1 MKSRPLATAL
11 AILLTFTL
19 IAPPVFLIAPQKA
32 RAYPVEVT
40 SDFSWPSLKRT
51 VESAINVIKN
61 TITSVATVTSA
72 AANVALQIDA
82 YVLQPL
88 AFVLSGNLLKLMTAG
103 VIAFVIGK
111 ANSTGIPQFVVDVR
125 KSLQTV
131 SDARSLAYFDQYMR
145 SSRSPYTGSIVD
157 ALRKDYLNKTSL
169 AGFWAANMDTLARS
183 SPNVNAYLAGN
194 WSQGGVAAWFALT
207 TQIQNNPYTKYPRAQ
222 SQLATLIGP
231 GVGGATGARLAEL
244 GFGQGFASWCG
255 ASDGFLGSVTTT
267 DTPLAAATAA
277 YEAAKA
283 EGDDARTAAA
293 AAKLAQLQAAK
304 APAAPSADSTGV
316 NPGDPCTNAD
326 GTSGTIKTPGSVI
339 VGTLNKVLGG
349 QQDSVVRMGNVGP
362 QINSILGNI
371 ATILKTVDFATK
383 ILGGP
388 GSGGL
393 FGVDTPTGA
402 NKISPLRQ
410 YTSPPGN
417 LGVTNAAVYK
427 TAATLPSS
435 GPDMLNRIA
444 QYEPAWNSIR
454 NAANTASTSVTSLIN
469 LCTAAVAT
477 ASTVEPPD
485 TAFISAATA
494 QASAAQTALAVE
506 IAPVLSRAVVAST
519 IIAAARAMVQKVQT
533 ELNSG
538 AEGSGGAY
546 LADIQALQAMP
557 PTAEDVAN
565 VQQDVQVF
573 GGATASPSGSLV
585 VSGGSLIDRMSLI
598 NTNATALR
606 AVCTPP
612 APSSAS

>member
-111 ANSTGIPQFVVDVR
+111 ANATGIPQFVVDVR

-131 SDARSLAYFDQYMR
+131 SDVRSLAYFDQYMR

-183 SPNVNAYLAGN
+183 SPNVNAYLNGN

-222 SQLATLIGP
+222 SQLATIVGS

-255 ASDGFLGSVTTT
+255 ASDGTLGALTTNSSQ
-267 DTPLAAATAA
+267 LSKALAA
-277 YEAAKA
+277 YEAANTA
-283 EGDDARTAAA
+283 NNTARAAADANPNDA
-293 AAKLAQLQAAK
+293 AAKAAAEK
-304 APAAPSADSTGV
+304 AAADVNAAGTRVAAEKAASNASPLGV
-316 NPGDPCTNAD
+316 NPGDPCTNKD

-339 VGTLNKVLGG
+339 VASLNKVLGG
-349 QQDSVVRMGNVGP
+349 QQDQVVRMGNVGGE
-362 QINSILGNI
+362 INKILGNI
-371 ATILKTVDFATK
+371 ATVIKTVDFATK
-383 ILGGP
+383 LLGGP

-402 NKISPLRQ
+402 NQVSPLRQ
-410 YTSPPGN
+410 YTNQPGN
-417 LGVTNAAVYK
+417 LGVTNSGVYK

-454 NAANTASTSVTSLIN
+454 NAANTASTSVT
-469 LCTAAVAT
+469 
-477 ASTVEPPD
+477 
-485 TAFISAATA
+485 
-494 QASAAQTALAVE
+494 
-506 IAPVLSRAVVAST
+506 
-519 IIAAARAMVQKVQT
+519 
-533 ELNSG
+533 
-538 AEGSGGAY
+538 
-546 LADIQALQAMP
+546 
-557 PTAEDVAN
+557 
-565 VQQDVQVF
+565 
-573 GGATASPSGSLV
+573 
-585 VSGGSLIDRMSLI
+585 
-598 NTNATALR
+598 
-606 AVCTPP
+606 
-612 APSSAS
+612 